1 MKQYLDIAR
10 EILENGHRK
19 NDPQGVGNRALCSP
33 GPIRIDLEKD
43 GFPLLTTKDMTK
55 QWKPLVCEL
64 LWFLSGSTNVAD
76 LHKHGVH
83 FWDIWATPEICFS
96 LDLPSGELGPIYGKQ
111 WRSFGRNGI
120 DQISRL
126 VNNLK
131 KNPDT
136 RRNEVTSWNPE
147 DIDKVFV
154 APCHDNFKVFHA
166 EGMLWL
172 RQDQRS
178 CDLPIGAPFNIAQYA
193 LLLMMLAQVA
203 GLKAKGLI
211 YAPFDCHIYEN
222 QIDAMKLQISRE
234 PKTPPRVKLNPN
246 VKDIFNFR
254 PDDFILENYN
264 PHPGI
269 KFPVAL

>member
-19 NDPQGVGNRALCSP
+19 SDPQGVGNLALCSP
-33 GPIRIDLEKD
+33 GPIRVDLETD
-43 GFPLLTTKDMTK
+43 GFPLLTTKDMSK
-55 QWKPLVCEL
+55 QFKALVVEL
-64 LWFLSGSTNVAD
+64 LWFLSGSTNVD
-76 LHKHGVH
+76 FLHQYGVH
-83 FWDIWATPEICFS
+83 IWDIWATPEICKS
-96 LDLPSGELGPIYGKQ
+96 LNLPPGDLGPIYGKQ
-111 WRSFGRNGI
+111 WRSFGRDGI
-120 DQISRL
+120 DQIARL
-126 VNNLK
+126 IHNLRR
-131 KNPDT
+131 NPDS

-166 EGMLWL
+166 EGMLLL

-193 LLLMMLAQVA
+193 LLLMMVAQVT
-203 GLKAKGLI
+203 GLKAKCLI
-211 YAPFDCHIYEN
+211 YAPFDCHVYLN
-222 QIDAMKLQISRE
+222 QVEPMKLQLNRSPRPL
-234 PKTPPRVKLNPN
+234 PKVEINPDVKE
-246 VKDIFNFR
+246 IFDFQ
-254 PDDFILENYN
+254 PEDFILKNYN